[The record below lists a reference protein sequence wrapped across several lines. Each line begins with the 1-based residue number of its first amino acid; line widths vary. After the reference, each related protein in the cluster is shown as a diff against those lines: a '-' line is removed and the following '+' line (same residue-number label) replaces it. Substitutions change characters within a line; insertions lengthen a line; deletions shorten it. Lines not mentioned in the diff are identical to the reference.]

1 MFTSTT
7 TAGIEDLRRRVTGQV
22 LEQGDPGFDESARP
36 WNRVHQH
43 NPSVVGVPEST
54 ADVVELVRFA
64 VANGLPIGVQ
74 ATGHGVARAVDG
86 GMLILTHRLE
96 SIRIDPT
103 TSTARLGAGVQ
114 WGPVLEASQAHG
126 LAPLLGSSPNV
137 GAVGYTLGGGLGWL
151 ARRFG
156 MASDSVISFEVVTVD
171 GSVRRVAAD
180 ENPELFW
187 GLRGAGAGS
196 LVIVTSMEIILY
208 PVASVYAGS
217 LLYPAEMA
225 ADVMRRWREWTPTVP
240 NELTSAVAVK
250 TYPALTHIP
259 EHLRGRSFVIV
270 RGCFTGSPADGADL
284 LEHWRN
290 WRAPEI
296 DEWGEMPFS
305 QIAAVSQDPVDPS
318 AGRMNGGWIESLSD
332 EAIDVLTAA
341 VLGPSLIG
349 SAEVRHAGGA
359 IAAVDPETSAYG
371 NRHSEYIVSFGG
383 GAGTP
388 EAHTALLVHLAETL
402 EGLAPVRT
410 GGSFLSFLDGDNR
423 RGRSAEGVTSPER
436 MVRLKA
442 AIDPDDVMAHGLDF
456 TSRAHVGRSIPNVSR
471 VRV

>member
-1 MFTSTT
+1 MFTSTA
-7 TAGIEDLRRRVTGQV
+7 TASIEDLRHRVTGQI
-22 LEQGDPGFDESARP
+22 LEPGDIGFDESARP
-36 WNRVHQH
+36 WNRAHQH
-43 NPSVVGVPEST
+43 NPSIVGVPEST

-74 ATGHGVARAVDG
+74 ATGHGVARTVDG
-86 GMLILTHRLE
+86 GMLLLTHRLE

-171 GSVRRVAAD
+171 GSVLRVAAD

-196 LVIVTSMEIILY
+196 LVIVTSMDILLY
-208 PVASVYAGS
+208 PVTTVYAGS

-225 ADVMRRWREWTPTVP
+225 VEVMRRWRDWTSTVP
-240 NELTSAVAVK
+240 NELTSAVALK
-250 TYPALTHIP
+250 TYPAFSHIP
-259 EHLRGRSFVIV
+259 ERLRGRSFVIV
-270 RGCFTGSPADGADL
+270 RGCFTGDSADGADL
-284 LEHWRN
+284 LEHWRK
-290 WRAPEI
+290 WEAPEV
-296 DEWGEMPFS
+296 DEWGVMPFS
-305 QIAAVSQDPVDPS
+305 QIAAVSKDPVDPS
-318 AGRMNGGWIESLSD
+318 AGRMNGCWIEALSN
-332 EAIDVLTAA
+332 EAIDVLIAA
-341 VLGPSLIG
+341 VLGHSSIG

-371 NRHSEYIVSFGG
+371 NRQSEYVVSFGG

-388 EAHTALLVHLAETL
+388 EAHTALLADLAHTL
-402 EGLAPVRT
+402 EALAPVRT

-423 RGRSAEGVTSPER
+423 RRRSAEGVSSPER
-436 MVRLKA
+436 MLRLKES
-442 AIDPDDVMAHGLDF
+442 IDPDDIMAHGVDF
-456 TSRAHVGRSIPNVSR
+456 TR
-471 VRV
+471 